1 MPRIQ
6 QLVQDDKLKNQY
18 ALVYAPK
25 RGRRARFPDNCVYI
39 QADESSAI
47 AAADQEKNLHAALVC
62 GPSRSSEGFML
73 YYLVKW
79 LVD

>member
-6 QLVQDDKLKNQY
+6 QLIQDDKLENQY

-25 RGRRARFPDNCVYI
+25 QGKRKRFPDNCVHVK
-39 QADESSAI
+39 ADEASAK
-47 AAADQEKNLHAALVC
+47 AEADSNKSLHPAIVC
-62 GPSRSSEGFML
+62 GPSRSSEGLML

-79 LVD
+79 L